1 MLDILELKEN
11 CYNRNKY
18 YTQAMACIN
27 DIKARGKVPVV
38 IGGTNYYLETLLYNI
53 NMKGA

>member
-1 MLDILELKEN
+1 
-11 CYNRNKY
+11 
-18 YTQAMACIN
+18 MACIN